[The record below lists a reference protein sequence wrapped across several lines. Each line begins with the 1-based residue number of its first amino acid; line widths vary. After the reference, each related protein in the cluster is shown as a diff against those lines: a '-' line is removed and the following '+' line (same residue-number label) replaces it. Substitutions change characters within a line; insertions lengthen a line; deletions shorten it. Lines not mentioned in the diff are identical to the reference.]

1 MSKKIFLFFL
11 IFNLDSIRNYIVLP
25 IETLPKE
32 NYLEYP
38 PKDSIKEVI
47 FSEYYSSIFTQLY
60 IGTESQ
66 KVPLLIEPRTNDYLI
81 TSIHPTEN
89 NISEYYLNKTIFN
102 FSPNFL
108 NNYDFFDENKS
119 SSITCDYCEERKKGI
134 KDIPVSQVSCP
145 AKDIFYFNQEKENI
159 QLYFE
164 LAKNIKDNITG
175 ILGLGLYDAFYRRT
189 SSFLYILNENNITN
203 NNFWFFD
210 FDVNQ
215 EKKGKLYIG
224 AL

>member
-81 TSIHPTEN
+81 TSMHPTEN
-89 NISEYYLNKTIFN
+89 NISEYYLNKTI
-102 FSPNFL
+102 SIFL
-108 NNYDFFDENKS
+108 
-119 SSITCDYCEERKKGI
+119 
-134 KDIPVSQVSCP
+134 Q
-145 AKDIFYFNQEKENI
+145 IF
-159 QLYFE
+159 
-164 LAKNIKDNITG
+164 
-175 ILGLGLYDAFYRRT
+175 
-189 SSFLYILNENNITN
+189 
-203 NNFWFFD
+203 
-210 FDVNQ
+210 
-215 EKKGKLYIG
+215 
-224 AL
+224 